1 MICRRKDVRI
11 TLGFSLHGCIY
22 KISRKLSWLKVRS
35 SNQNPEVIVHYF
47 IDAISELGDVP
58 HIIKADDGTEHALIE
73 PIHIYLCSINEE
85 EGIENVFGIT
95 TSPQNQ
101 RIEAY
106 WSILRRDRLGLWKRP
121 LHDLSD
127 NDMLDTFDP
136 EILDC
141 VRFPFINLILH
152 GLNRHII
159 SYNFIEQSYNFKK
172 QKLGT
177 RWKANMYIYFTSIV

>member
-1 MICRRKDVRI
+1 MICRHKDVRI

-22 KISRKLSWLKVRS
+22 KFSRKLSWLKVRS

-47 IDAISELGDVP
+47 LDAISELGDVP

-106 WSILRRDRLGLWKRP
+106 WSILRRDRLG
-121 LHDLSD
+121 
-127 NDMLDTFDP
+127 
-136 EILDC
+136 
-141 VRFPFINLILH
+141 
-152 GLNRHII
+152 
-159 SYNFIEQSYNFKK
+159 
-172 QKLGT
+172 
-177 RWKANMYIYFTSIV
+177 